1 MLQSTNKDTEEED
14 SIQTGRSVRALKV
27 TESLSEAFLTG
38 GVTSVERH
46 KQQENK
52 EKLTEDQ

>member
-27 TESLSEAFLTG
+27 TESLSEAFLTD